1 MKFKEMKNLPKAELD
16 EKMMELKKQL
26 MKDNTQV
33 SSGTIPKNPGLI
45 KTNRKT
51 IARILTILKQKE
63 SKENK
68 QKSEEGKK

>member
-1 MKFKEMKNLPKAELD
+1 MKFKEMKNLPKAELE

-26 MKDNTQV
+26 MKDNTQI

-45 KTNRKT
+45 KTNKKT

-63 SKENK
+63 IK